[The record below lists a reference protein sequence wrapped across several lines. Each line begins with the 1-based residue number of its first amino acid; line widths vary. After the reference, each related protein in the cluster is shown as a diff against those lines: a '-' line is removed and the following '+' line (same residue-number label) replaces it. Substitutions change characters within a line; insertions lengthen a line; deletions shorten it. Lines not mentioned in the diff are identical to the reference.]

1 ARGGELHL
9 SLDELLSQ
17 RAEPRALD
25 REGAAVDER
34 IAGPPGA
41 ALEPRARDGVVR
53 LGADE
58 LVREVRD
65 ASVELAQQ
73 RLHRDGVREP
83 VPAREIVIELLEQ
96 GAVRDEHRRRVE
108 RDVLRLEAAGAGQ
121 RRIDRAADLEA
132 GRGPVDR
139 WHPGVEREAEQR
151 AEDEASGDE
160 DATRA
165 QPSLELTQRV
175 AVSLRTVRHDGLPV
189 RTS

>member
-1 ARGGELHL
+1 DLDGRRERFGRGRSRAGQAPLAHRERLLAPAEVAAERGGPGRERIVLGARLGHRTLELPVGARLQYGELGLERAHPWMHRAVDLARGGELHL

-65 ASVELAQQ
+65 AIVDLAQQ
-73 RLHRDGVREP
+73 RLHRDG
-83 VPAREIVIELLEQ
+83 
-96 GAVRDEHRRRVE
+96 
-108 RDVLRLEAAGAGQ
+108 
-121 RRIDRAADLEA
+121 
-132 GRGPVDR
+132 
-139 WHPGVEREAEQR
+139 
-151 AEDEASGDE
+151 
-160 DATRA
+160 
-165 QPSLELTQRV
+165 
-175 AVSLRTVRHDGLPV
+175 
-189 RTS
+189 